1 MKHLADKRRPTMRV
15 LLRKGRSLAP
25 ICVQKTQ
32 EYVDTEDFI
41 LAIMR
46 HAKPSGAIENVFIDF
61 ENTQILVSNVEEVRI
76 VAHMAAAY
84 HNANLAASLSTNKD
98 LFGKA
103 YTPDTAAQAVAEQQS
118 WQHVSR
124 KIAKPRKGAEHK
136 SVGQHVCGDWD
147 PEMNGD
153 RLIYD
158 PTYEI
163 NADLVPWLTN
173 PEKWEDKYGLY

>member
-1 MKHLADKRRPTMRV
+1 MRL
-15 LLRKGRSLAP
+15 LLRKGRSVAP
-25 ICVQKTQ
+25 ICVQKIQ

-41 LAIMR
+41 VALMK

-84 HNANLAASLSTNKD
+84 HNANLAASLSTSKD
-98 LFGKA
+98 LYGEA
-103 YTPDTAAQAVAEQQS
+103 YTRETAAEAVVEQPP
-118 WQHVSR
+118 WRRVSR
-124 KIAKPRKGAEHK
+124 KMAQPRKSAEKK
-136 SVGQHVCGDWD
+136 SVAQHVPEEWD
-147 PEMNGD
+147 AEMYGD
-153 RLIYD
+153 RLVYD

-163 NADLVPWLTN
+163 NAELVPWLTN